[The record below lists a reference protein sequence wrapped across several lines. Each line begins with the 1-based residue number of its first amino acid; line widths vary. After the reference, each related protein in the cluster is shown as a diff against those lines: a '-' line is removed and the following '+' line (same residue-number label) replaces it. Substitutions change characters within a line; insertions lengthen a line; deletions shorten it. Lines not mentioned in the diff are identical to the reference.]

1 MENGDE
7 KPDIAPS
14 VLSIAARRSSIG
26 IDRGW
31 IRDDAIRMLWIFVY
45 ALIGVPILDY
55 RRLKIS
61 KIIDTTDLRF
71 LQKINYAYSCRFKY
85 PKHFFMG

>member
-1 MENGDE
+1 MKNLILHHLFCLL
-7 KPDIAPS
+7 PLV
-14 VLSIAARRSSIG
+14 VLLIG

-31 IRDDAIRMLWIFVY
+31 IRNGAICMLWIFVY
-45 ALIGVPILDY
+45 AFIWVPILDY